1 MQDTRVT
8 FRAKAQTDEDTGERY
23 VSLVSPAGHH
33 IDGDSMTTTRAVGMA
48 WSDLF
53 GHHGRVSENDTLV
66 ESFGDGFMPTVT
78 VNLGNV
84 STVAR
89 FKRGRFWELVDE
101 YRANG
106 AGLLE
111 AEDMAHEDMRRV
123 VIESRNK

>member
-8 FRAKAQTDEDTGERY
+8 FRAKARTNEDTGERY
-23 VSLVSPAGHH
+23 VSLVSPAEHH
-33 IDGDSMTTTRAVGMA
+33 IDGDRMVTARAVGVA
-48 WSDLF
+48 WTGLF
-53 GHHGRVSENDTLV
+53 GHHGRVSENDALV

-84 STVAR
+84 HTVTR
-89 FKRGRFWELVDE
+89 FKSGRFWELVDE

-111 AEDMAHEDMRRV
+111 AEDMAHEDMRRA
-123 VIESRNK
+123 VIESRN